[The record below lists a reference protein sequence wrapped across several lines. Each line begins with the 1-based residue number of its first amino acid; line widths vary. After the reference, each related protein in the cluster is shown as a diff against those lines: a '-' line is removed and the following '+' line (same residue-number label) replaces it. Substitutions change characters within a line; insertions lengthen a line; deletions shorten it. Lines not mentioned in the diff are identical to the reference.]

1 MQVRVTEVLGF
12 FKQEWYVKWVA
23 KNGLAVCNRIGKASM
38 KVGSRVDEII
48 KEGSLIVAKK
58 DSAEVNHCVN
68 AFIKW
73 KQVYQPKEILNGV
86 RLYKEVDGVEVTGE
100 PDIYVDGVL
109 VDIKCASKISLDYWL
124 QVNVYRWLEG
134 KTGKVAILRLDKVTA
149 SYEYVV
155 KDYDPFLV
163 NVWRGLM
170 NAYVYYKG
178 DTDGDVDVRE
188 GDKQEALA

>member
-12 FKQEWYVKWVA
+12 FKQDWYVKWVA

-48 KEGSLIVAKK
+48 KSGKLFPTKK
-58 DSAEVNHCVN
+58 DSAEVNNCIN
-68 AFIKW
+68 AYIKW
-73 KQVYQPKEILNGV
+73 NQTYEPTNVLNGV

>member
-23 KNGLAVCNRIGKASM
+23 KNGLAHCNRVSKASM

-48 KEGSLIVAKK
+48 KSWKLFPCKK
-58 DSAEVNHCVN
+58 DSAEVNNCLN

-73 KQVYQPKEILNGV
+73 RQVYEPKEVLNGV
-86 RLYKEVDGVEVTGE
+86 RIYKEFDGIEVTGE
-100 PDIYVDGVL
+100 PDIYVDGTL
-109 VDIKCASKISLDYWL
+109 VDIKCAGKISPDYWL
-124 QVNVYRWLEG
+124 QVNTYRWLEG
-134 KTGKVAILRLDKVTA
+134 KTGKVAILRLDKTTA

-170 NAYVYYKG
+170 SAYVYYKG
-178 DTDGDVDVRE
+178 DTDGGVDVRE
-188 GDKQEALA
+188 GCREEDLA